1 MIGIIVASH
10 GELAHELVRTATR
23 VVGEIEQCT
32 AVSVDDGHAGE
43 AVPGGSAAEL
53 QARFQQA
60 VHEVDR
66 GDGILILTDMFG
78 GTPANLGLSLLAE
91 GKVEVLTGVNLPML
105 LKLATSRAAGNPLS
119 EMARLIKY
127 YGQKNIS
134 VASEFLSQ

>member
-10 GELAHELVRTATR
+10 GELAHELVRTAER
-23 VVGEIEQCT
+23 VVGDIDRCV
-32 AVSVDDGHAGE
+32 AVSVEGVSTGHE
-43 AVPGGSAAEL
+43 MHE
-53 QARFQQA
+53 RFQA
-60 VHEVDR
+60 AVDR
-66 GDGILILTDMFG
+66 VDDGDGILILTDMFG

-105 LKLATSRAAGNPLS
+105 LKLATSRAMGNPLS

-134 VASEFLSQ
+134 VASEFLSN

>member
-10 GELAHELVRTATR
+10 GDLAHELVRTAER
-23 VVGEIEQCT
+23 VVGDIERCA
-32 AVSVDDGHAGE
+32 AVSVDDGSTGE
-43 AVPGGSAAEL
+43 EI
-53 QARFQQA
+53 QARFAAA
-60 VHEVDR
+60 VEQVND

-105 LKLATSRAAGNPLS
+105 LKLATSRAMGNPLS

>member
-10 GELAHELVRTATR
+10 GELAHELVRTAER
-23 VVGEIEQCT
+23 VVGEIQRCVS
-32 AVSVDDGHAGE
+32 VSVDGVSTNEEMH
-43 AVPGGSAAEL
+43 
-53 QARFQQA
+53 ARFQA
-60 VHEVDR
+60 AVDR
-66 GDGILILTDMFG
+66 VDDSEGILILTDMFG

-105 LKLATSRAAGNPLS
+105 LKLATSRSVSTPPAALG